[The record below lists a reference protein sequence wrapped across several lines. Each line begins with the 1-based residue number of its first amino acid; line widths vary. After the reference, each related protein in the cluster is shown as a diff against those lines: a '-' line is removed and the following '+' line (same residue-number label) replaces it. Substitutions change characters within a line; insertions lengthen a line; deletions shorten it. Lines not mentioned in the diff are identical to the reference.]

1 MQDLDGLKDT
11 PVLDSLLIYSN
22 DARLGFK
29 SSDLVME
36 LMESRLNKFL
46 FLKIE

>member
-11 PVLDSLLIYSN
+11 PVLDSLLTYSN
-22 DARLGFK
+22 DAHLGFK
-29 SSDLVME
+29 SSELVME

-46 FLKIE
+46 ILKIE